1 MSDEQVV
8 ETSEVSEGQVEG
20 VEENQEKGSNE
31 ESTPQVSAIEQKAI
45 EMGWRPKS
53 EFDGDDDDFIDAT
66 EFVRRKPLFEKI
78 DHVGK
83 ELRETRKALKA
94 LQEHHTKVK
103 EAEYQ
108 NALKQLRAEKKVA
121 LEEGDADRLI
131 EIDEQ
136 IAEAKATEI
145 SQQTAQR
152 QAAQAPHPNFVA
164 WVNKNTWYQ
173 SDAELR
179 TVADGIGTS
188 YAAKNPETSPDD
200 VLKYVEQRIRKLYPE
215 NFRNPNKERPSAVE
229 GRTSTPA
236 TEKKDSVS
244 DYHLSDEERKVM
256 NTFVRQGIMTKEEYI
271 KDLKSVKGE

>member
-1 MSDEQVV
+1 MSEENTQEEVVLDEQQ
-8 ETSEVSEGQVEG
+8 EEQVEQKTEQAPEPST
-20 VEENQEKGSNE
+20 VEKR
-31 ESTPQVSAIEQKAI
+31 AL
-45 EMGWRPKS
+45 EMGWRPKE
-53 EFDGDDDDFIDAT
+53 EFEGDEEDFIDAT

-108 NALKQLRAEKKVA
+108 NALKQLRAEKKTA

-131 EIDEQ
+131 EIDDQ
-136 IAEAKATEI
+136 IAEAKAAEVLQK
-145 SQQTAQR
+145 SQQQQEAR
-152 QAAQAPHPNFVA
+152 APHPNFVA
-164 WVNKNTWYQ
+164 WVGKNQWYQ

-179 TVADGIGTS
+179 SVADQIGTA
-188 YAAKNPETSPDD
+188 YAVKNPEISPDE
-200 VLKYVEQRIRKLYPE
+200 VLKYVEQRVKKLYPE

-229 GRTSTPA
+229 GRTGTPA
-236 TEKKDSVS
+236 SEKKDGIN
-244 DYHLSDEERKVM
+244 DYPLTDDERRVM

-271 KDLKSVKGE
+271 ADLKSVKGE

>member
-1 MSDEQVV
+1 MS
-8 ETSEVSEGQVEG
+8 
-20 VEENQEKGSNE
+20 EENTQVSNE
-31 ESTPQVSAIEQKAI
+31 EQSVDKQESSGEQSQESTTTQLSVIEQKAL

-53 EFDGDDDDFIDAT
+53 EFEGDEDDFIDAQ

-136 IAEAKATEI
+136 MAETKAAEA
-145 SQQTAQR
+145 AQR
-152 QAAQAPHPNFVA
+152 TQQQQQAAQPHPNFVQ
-164 WVNKNTWYQ
+164 WVGKNPWYQ
-173 SDAELR
+173 SDVELR
-179 TVADGIGTS
+179 TVADQIGS
-188 YAAKNPETSPDD
+188 AYAVKNPDIHPDD

-229 GRTSTPA
+229 GRTQTQAS
-236 TEKKDSVS
+236 EKKDGVS
-244 DYHLSDEERKVM
+244 DYPLTDEERRVM
-256 NTFVRQGIMTKEEYI
+256 NTFVRQGIMTKEQYI

>member
-1 MSDEQVV
+1 MSEQ
-8 ETSEVSEGQVEG
+8 ENTQVEEQAPETG
-20 VEENQEKGSNE
+20 AEETQQTT
-31 ESTPQVSAIEQKAI
+31 TPELSSVEQKAL

-53 EFDGDDDDFIDAT
+53 DFEGDEDDFIDAT
-66 EFVRRKPLFEKI
+66 EFVGRKPLFEKI

-108 NALKQLRAEKKVA
+108 NALKQLRAEKKLA

-136 IAEAKATEI
+136 MAEAKAADVAARTQI
-145 SQQTAQR
+145 QQ
-152 QAAQAPHPNFVA
+152 QAAQPHPNFVA
-164 WVNKNTWYQ
+164 WVGKNQWYQ
-173 SDAELR
+173 SDVELR
-179 TVADGIGTS
+179 SVADQIGTA

-200 VLKYVEQRIRKLYPE
+200 VLKYVEQRVRKLYPE

-229 GRTSTPA
+229 GRTQTQA
-236 TEKKDSVS
+236 HEKKDGIS
-244 DYHLSDEERKVM
+244 DYPLTDEERKVM